1 MVDKSNGSI
10 VGAIVWMFI
19 ISILLFWLPVAGPL
33 VAGFVGGMKAGG
45 VGGAILATILPSIV
59 LGVALFFLAS
69 ILSGLPVVGVIAAA
83 GGLVLALSQV
93 GLLLMGAIVGG
104 IFS

>member
-1 MVDKSNGSI
+1 MADESKGSI
-10 VGAIVWMFI
+10 VSAIIWMFI
-19 ISILLFWLPVAGPL
+19 LSIVLFWLPVVGPL

-45 VGGAILATILPSIV
+45 VGAAIVATIAPSIA
-59 LGVALFFLAS
+59 LGIALFFLAAL
-69 ILSGLPVVGVIAAA
+69 LSGLPVVGFIAAA

-93 GLLLMGAIVGG
+93 GLLLVGAIIGG